1 MIAGNDLCG
10 AQYDPYTPHRSLAM
24 RSARLYGLLLV
35 FTAACA
41 SSPGQTS
48 LDTTVTPMTA
58 SMLPTNA
65 GTLDV
70 GATAEVTAI
79 ATALPIAPDS
89 AYKLLRAA
97 YAKLE
102 IPVARDD
109 STHHSLGN
117 DGLRARRQLGGLT
130 MQTVLDCGQQIGLA
144 NAETWDIQ
152 MDILS
157 YIVPDG
163 HGGSQLW
170 TRIQATGH
178 DPSVSGRDLT
188 PCSTRGELEA
198 KIGNVVKVMAVG

>member
-1 MIAGNDLCG
+1 
-10 AQYDPYTPHRSLAM
+10 M
-24 RSARLYGLLLV
+24 RSARPIPLLLI

-48 LDTTVTPMTA
+48 LDTRVTPMTA
-58 SMLPTNA
+58 GLLPTSS

-89 AYKLLRAA
+89 AYKLLRAT
-97 YAKLE
+97 YAKLD

-109 STHHSLGN
+109 SSRRSLGN
-117 DGLRARRQLGGLT
+117 EGLKARRQLGGLT
-130 MQTVLDCGQQIGLA
+130 MQSVLDCGEQIGLP

-163 HGGSQLW
+163 RGGSQLW

-178 DPSVSGRDLT
+178 DPSVSGRDMT
-188 PCSTRGELEA
+188 PCTTRGELEA
-198 KIGNVVKVMAVG
+198 KIGNLVKVMAIS